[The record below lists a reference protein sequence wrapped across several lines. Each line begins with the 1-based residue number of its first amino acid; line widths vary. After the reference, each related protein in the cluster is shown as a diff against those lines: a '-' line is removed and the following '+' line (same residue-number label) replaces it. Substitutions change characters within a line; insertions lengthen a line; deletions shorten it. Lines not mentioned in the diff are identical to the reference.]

1 MSEKSDVKGFPDISS
16 KLAAPPPKKSLFE
29 RQKAEAEAK
38 KAREEAETAAIYE
51 DFVKSFDDDGASAET
66 ALQPGLRPQLASST
80 GVPGKRH
87 FAGSNTRGAHS
98 GPGSLG
104 PSTSAKSGPGSLGQ
118 VSTFG
123 RKRTYEDGEVQR
135 RGGRHGMFAFDDSPR
150 EPSSMDAASRFKSHD
165 DDERNADSRAEDRA
179 AAKPTLHLSSLPPG
193 TSVAVIKALIPPVLT
208 VDTVRIL
215 PSQQPQNASSTERK
229 SSSAIVTL
237 AKETPATDIDTA
249 VNSLQNRYL
258 GMGYNLAISRHLSSA
273 AIGAN
278 MPLSSGLGSSV
289 GQPFGARPIPQATSL
304 NRAPPPGHGHRG
316 GFAPP
321 TSYNSGSYG
330 RHGQPPLQVSVQQ
343 PGDLK
348 ELKLIHKTLEALLTY
363 GPEFEA
369 LLMSRQGVQK
379 DPKWAWLWNARST
392 GGVYY
397 RWRLWEILT
406 DSPNKTQRHRARYG
420 GPVTQQV
427 FENHAPWAPPEYHL
441 KFEYI
446 TDLPEIVSDSDYDS
460 SDEEDDDPERRRNFN
475 GPGDAVLESNADITI
490 DGIGY
495 LSPLGKAKLIH
506 LLERLPTSNT
516 KLRKGDIARV
526 TAFAIEHAGAG
537 ADEVVD
543 VLTANILR
551 PLACSVPENENEEN
565 IEKAIDGEPAEDEP
579 VSHDQSKKDTS
590 SASMVSLYLVSD
602 ILSSSSTSGVRHA
615 WRYRSLFEVALRR
628 YLVFETLGR
637 LDRSLGW
644 GRLKAE
650 KWKRSVQSLL
660 SLWEG
665 WCVFPQDSQD
675 HFANIF
681 ANPPLTEKEKE
692 LQAKE
697 ERRREREEEENRKA
711 RSRWKAIEEED
722 ATAVAE
728 DEVME
733 DVDGMPLD
741 DADLDGEVLTD
752 ENLDG
757 EPMIDSSDEE
767 GAAQDDVEMTEV
779 ELQPQAKD
787 PTFVEA
793 GQKRPAQRRQRPT
806 AMDMFGDSD
815 GSDSA

>member
-51 DFVKSFDDDGASAET
+51 DFVKSFDDDGASPET
-66 ALQPGLRPQLASST
+66 VAQSGSRPPLTSST
-80 GVPGKRH
+80 GGAGKRH
-87 FAGSNTRGAHS
+87 FAGLNAKGAHS

-104 PSTSAKSGPGSLGQ
+104 PSPSARSGPGSLGQ
-118 VSTFG
+118 TSTFG
-123 RKRTYEDGEVQR
+123 RKRTYEDAEPQR
-135 RGGRHGMFAFDDSPR
+135 RSGRHGMFAFEDSPR
-150 EPSSMDAASRFKSHD
+150 EPSPLDTASRFKSHD

-215 PSQQPQNASSTERK
+215 PSQQPQNTSSIERK

-249 VNSLQNRYL
+249 VNSLQNKYL
-258 GMGYNLAISRHLSSA
+258 GMGYNLSISRHLSSA
-273 AIGAN
+273 AIGVN
-278 MPLSSGLGSSV
+278 MPMSSGLGSAL
-289 GQPFGARPIPQATSL
+289 GQPFGARPIPQTTSL

-321 TSYNSGSYG
+321 TSYNPSSYG
-330 RHGQPPLQVSVQQ
+330 RHGQQPLQVSVQQ

-348 ELKLIHKTLEALLTY
+348 ELRLIHKTLEALLTY

-369 LLMSRQGVQK
+369 LLMSRQDVQK

-406 DSPNKTQRHRARYG
+406 DSPNKTQRHRGRYG

-427 FENHAPWAPPEYHL
+427 FENHAPWAPPEFDL

-446 TDLPEIVSDSDYDS
+446 TDLPEIVSNSDYDS
-460 SDEEDDDPERRRNFN
+460 SDEEDDDPERRRQFN
-475 GPGDAVLESNADITI
+475 GPGDAVLELNADIVA
-490 DGIGY
+490 DGMGY

-543 VLTANILR
+543 ILTANILR
-551 PLACSVPENENEEN
+551 PMACSTPENENEEN
-565 IEKAIDGEPAEDEP
+565 NERAIDGESAEDDLIL
-579 VSHDQSKKDTS
+579 HDQSKKDTS
-590 SASMVSLYLVSD
+590 SASMISLYLVSD

-615 WRYRSLFEVALRR
+615 WRYRSLFEVALRS

-675 HFANIF
+675 HFSNIF

-697 ERRREREEEENRKA
+697 ERRREREEEENKKA

-722 ATAVAE
+722 ATAAAE
-728 DEVME
+728 DEEME

-757 EPMIDSSDEE
+757 EPMVDSSDEE
-767 GAAQDDVEMTEV
+767 ETTRGDVEMAGV
-779 ELQPQAKD
+779 ESKAQVED
-787 PTFVEA
+787 PVVIEE
-793 GQKRPAQRRQRPT
+793 GQKRAVHRIQRPT

-815 GSDSA
+815 NSDSA